1 MKAVIPRGPT
11 SESVAAVTITDPDDG
26 AVDDV
31 PLLAVDD
38 VFVALTCGAGL
49 DVRDVGTG
57 LRFGEGE
64 DADELAARHRR

>member
-1 MKAVIPRGPT
+1 MKAVFPRGPA
-11 SESVAAVTITDPDDG
+11 SGSVAAVTITDPGDG

-38 VFVALTCGAGL
+38 NFVALTCSAGL

-57 LRFGEGE
+57 LGLGEGE
-64 DADELAARHRR
+64 DADELAAQHRR